1 MFAFEH
7 LRCCPKAE
15 TTLSGSYP
23 LTRRIATVLIWNSVP
38 QSPIS
43 RSHRHQTFFRLFHFI
58 FPIRFIPL
66 LNPFS
71 LRLFLQPR
79 QVHLRFL
86 LISALSFP
94 RLIYLIHGHF
104 IVVDPRIPLNMVL
117 VESGRNR
124 GLPGFHV
131 KVDGNGCHGQ
141 WEPPF
146 SLPGNQSCRD
156 HQYPTSNWVEWPKRS
171 DVSDF

>member
-1 MFAFEH
+1 MYNSFDLILDCLFFLCLGTTCLTSGSESLKKEYIRSSSIRGAA
-7 LRCCPKAE
+7 CCKH
-15 TTLSGSYP
+15 TISQLVSGSYP
-23 LTRRIATVLIWNSVP
+23 LTRQIATILIWNSVP

-43 RSHRHQTFFRLFHFI
+43 RSRSHRHQTFFHLFHFI

-94 RLIYLIHGHF
+94 RLMYLIHGHF
-104 IVVDPRIPLNMVL
+104 IVDDPR
-117 VESGRNR
+117 R
-124 GLPGFHV
+124 
-131 KVDGNGCHGQ
+131 
-141 WEPPF
+141 
-146 SLPGNQSCRD
+146 
-156 HQYPTSNWVEWPKRS
+156 
-171 DVSDF
+171 

>member
-1 MFAFEH
+1 MPLCNTVAVTLSILCISPCSTNQCQMGKIVVKPF
-7 LRCCPKAE
+7 LRM
-15 TTLSGSYP
+15 TTISQLVSGSYP
-23 LTRRIATVLIWNSVP
+23 LTRQIATILIWNSVP
-38 QSPIS
+38 QSPISRS

-71 LRLFLQPR
+71 TRLFLQPR

-104 IVVDPRIPLNMVL
+104 IVDDPR
-117 VESGRNR
+117 R
-124 GLPGFHV
+124 
-131 KVDGNGCHGQ
+131 
-141 WEPPF
+141 
-146 SLPGNQSCRD
+146 
-156 HQYPTSNWVEWPKRS
+156 
-171 DVSDF
+171 